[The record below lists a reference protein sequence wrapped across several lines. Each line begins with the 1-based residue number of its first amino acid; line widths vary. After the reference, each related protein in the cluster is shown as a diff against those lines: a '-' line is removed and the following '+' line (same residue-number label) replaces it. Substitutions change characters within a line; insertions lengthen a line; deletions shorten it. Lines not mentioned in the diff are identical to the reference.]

1 MTKKQLPTGAAHG
14 RKRPR
19 LKRQTSPLFSTHY
32 KDTLTTPYPRK
43 NLLR

>member
-1 MTKKQLPTGAAHG
+1 MAKRQGPTGAAHG

-19 LKRQTSPLFSTHY
+19 LKRQTSALFSMHY
-32 KDTLTTPYPRK
+32 KSTLTPPYPRK